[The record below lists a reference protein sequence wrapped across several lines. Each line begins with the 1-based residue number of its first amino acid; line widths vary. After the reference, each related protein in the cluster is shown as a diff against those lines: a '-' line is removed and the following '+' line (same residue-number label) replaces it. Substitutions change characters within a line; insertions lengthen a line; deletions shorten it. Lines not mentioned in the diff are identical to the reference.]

1 MFTALAYGEPR
12 THTFETPYGHATRVS
27 VDVFLE
33 NFLPTLSA
41 GPDLSA
47 RVGSLRRRRKL
58 WPQLVTKSERL
69 WGYSRKIPSDIGV
82 HASFT
87 PLQRCFQKIST
98 AFPGRNGVSFVFNNG
113 GPWESSERI
122 EDALPDAWLAHDSR
136 SLIDS
141 VGQWCSIAVSG
152 VYQLKINKAS
162 FEDVRAPYPT
172 SLPHEI

>member
-1 MFTALAYGEPR
+1 MSTAPDYGQTPTR
-12 THTFETPYGHATRVS
+12 TLWTPYGDAARVPTK
-27 VDVFLE
+27 VFLDR
-33 NFLPTLSA
+33 FLPALPP
-41 GPDLSA
+41 GVDLGI
-47 RVGSLRRRRKL
+47 RVASLRRRRKL
-58 WPQLVTKSERL
+58 WRLLVAKNDRL
-69 WGYSRKIPSDIGV
+69 WGYSRKNPSDIGV

-113 GPWESSERI
+113 GPWESFERT
-122 EDALPDAWLAHDSR
+122 EDALPDAWLAHNSR
-136 SLIDS
+136 SLTDS
-141 VGQWCSIAVSG
+141 VDQWCSIAVSG